1 MHERINAIISAIR
14 GHLGTG
20 DRPLGVKDFYRICQ
34 IDNII
39 VEEVSSA
46 RSFILKPQAAG
57 GGAAVIG
64 LTASKRPRSLLS
76 DVPRTRAL
84 FLRPCPL
91 RSRGRGRGRSFA
103 TLATATRSP
112 SQTLTIAG
120 QIFGEL
126 EKSFR
131 KKFITAATLVFSGVV
146 AFLNIVKAAFDDD
159 WPSVQISS

>member
-57 GGAAVIG
+57 GGATVIG
-64 LTASKRPRSLLS
+64 L
-76 DVPRTRAL
+76 
-84 FLRPCPL
+84 
-91 RSRGRGRGRSFA
+91 SRQAKGRDRCFQMFHELGHYFCDHARCGPEEEAEADLFA
-103 TLATATRSP
+103 TLATGHS
-112 SQTLTIAG
+112 IA
-120 QIFGEL
+120 
-126 EKSFR
+126 KP
-131 KKFITAATLVFSGVV
+131 K
-146 AFLNIVKAAFDDD
+146 
-159 WPSVQISS
+159 P